1 MNNIISFVVS
11 LCFLLIMCLSGC
23 SIPNNPNGG
32 KESDKGSVPITSDDK
47 NNTIP
52 IIVEGEIDKSSDLV
66 ATLVAY
72 LEQYTTQYNIKGRSL
87 AQQIDHIKNGI
98 QPLHVAFDPA
108 EYYFV
113 CGYYNPAE
121 DHDEFIYCCAKD
133 YTWVGYKNETEIQE
147 YYNGAKCA
155 VAFQINRALTVTDI
169 ISTER
174 TVPDIQHFHIFKPT
188 FENGVNVGEPVAFD
202 ETFIYLN
209 YPDCYL
215 NQFSQSTST
224 MYYCNSIYYHS
235 MNTIPCVYLDG
246 EYYLPFSMYVVYND
260 GTHTDERDY
269 SYDFGEYYDALMDI
283 MERDKY
289 SIAGDRHATMYATI
303 TMKDFLNVLIDCS

>member
-1 MNNIISFVVS
+1 MNKIISFVL
-11 LCFLLIMCLSGC
+11 LCSLLIMCLSGC
-23 SIPNNPNGG
+23 SIPNNPNGE

-47 NNTIP
+47 NNTTP
-52 IIVEGEIDKSSDLV
+52 RIIYGEIDKNSDLV

-98 QPLHVAFDPA
+98 QPLHIAFDPA

-113 CGYYNPAE
+113 CGYYKPVE
-121 DHDEFIYCCAKD
+121 DHDELIYCCAKD
-133 YTWVGYKNETEIQE
+133 YTWVGYKSETEIQE
-147 YYNGAKCA
+147 FYNGMKCA
-155 VAFQINRALTVTDI
+155 VVFQINMALTITDI
-169 ISTER
+169 VSNER
-174 TVPDIQHFHIFKPT
+174 AVPDIQHFQIFKPT
-188 FENGVNVGEPVAFD
+188 FENGVNASEPIVFD

-235 MNTIPCVYLDG
+235 MNTIPCVYLNG
-246 EYYLPFSMYVVYND
+246 EYYLAFSMYVVYND
-260 GTHTDERDY
+260 GTRSTEWDY
-269 SYDFGEYYDALMDI
+269 TYDFGEYYDTLMN
-283 MERDKY
+283 MLERDKY
-289 SIAGDRHATMYATI
+289 SIAGNKHVSVYATI
-303 TMKDFLNVLIDCS
+303 SLKNFADVLVK